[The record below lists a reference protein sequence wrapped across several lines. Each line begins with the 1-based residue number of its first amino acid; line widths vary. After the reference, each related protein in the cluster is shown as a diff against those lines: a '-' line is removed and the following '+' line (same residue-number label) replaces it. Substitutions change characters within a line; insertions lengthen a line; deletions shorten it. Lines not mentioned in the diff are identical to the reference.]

1 MIYLS
6 TLDIPSTH
14 IWDGNISSIGTADTY
29 MGWRRIGHPGDKSVR
44 HETCLKSIPRPNL
57 GQPNPY
63 NSRHPCKQPIHTSRV
78 HPCYGFILLPISDEG
93 FTYTKIRKI
102 INPPAF
108 EPGILNGT

>member
-44 HETCLKSIPRPNL
+44 HETGLKSIPRPNL
-57 GQPNPY
+57 GQPNPS
-63 NSRHPCKQPIHTSRV
+63 NSMHPCCSQCTPHECTLVTASFCS
-78 HPCYGFILLPISDEG
+78 PCPMWDSLTQRLE
-93 FTYTKIRKI
+93 K
-102 INPPAF
+102 
-108 EPGILNGT
+108 L